1 MKYFLSLFLIASIG
15 LKAVAQ
21 EAPAQQPPAKAPEKK
36 GTLLINGTAHL
47 GNGQVIENAVI
58 AFQDGKITMVG
69 DAATVTYDPASFRQV
84 IDIKGKHVYP
94 GFIAPNTNLGL
105 VEVESVRATR
115 DFQDVGT
122 INPHIRS
129 VIAYN
134 TDSKIIPTVRS
145 NGVLVTQVAPRGG
158 LVTGTSSVMHLDG
171 WNWEDAL
178 LKENDGVHMSWPSL
192 YSRSWSWE
200 GPGEAEKNKKYE
212 SQVND
217 LKKFFQDAKAYME
230 STKPEEK
237 NLRYEAMRGIFK
249 GTQNLYIRANY
260 VKAITESIHFARQFG
275 IKKIVIIGG
284 KDSWMVTDLLK
295 ELNVSVMIS
304 RLHDLPERPEDD
316 VDLPFK
322 LPALLHQA
330 GVLFCLENEGD
341 MAEMGTRNIPFL
353 AGTAAA
359 YGLGKEEAIRAIT
372 SNAAKILGIDNRV
385 GTLEAG
391 KDATLFISTGDAL
404 DMRTNNVEYAFI
416 LGQPVDLT
424 NDQRALYERYKKKY
438 GME

>member
-1 MKYFLSLFLIASIG
+1 MKHFLSLFLIASLGINAG
-15 LKAVAQ
+15 AQ
-21 EAPAQQPPAKAPEKK
+21 ESPAQKPPAKATEKK
-36 GTLLINGTAHL
+36 SVLLINGTAHL

-58 AFQDGKITMVG
+58 AFENGKITMVG
-69 DAATVTYDPASFRQV
+69 DAATVTYDPASFQQV

-122 INPHIRS
+122 INPHVRS

-134 TDSKIIPTVRS
+134 TDSKIIPTVRA
-145 NGVLVTQVAPRGG
+145 NGVLITQVAPRGG
-158 LVTGTSSVMHLDG
+158 LVTGTSSILHLDG

-178 LKENDGVHMSWPSL
+178 HKENDGVHLSWPSL
-192 YSRSWSWE
+192 FSRSWSWE
-200 GPGEAEKNKKYE
+200 GPTEAEKNKRYE
-212 SQVND
+212 SQVNE
-217 LKKFFQDAKAYME
+217 LKKFFQDAKAYSE
-230 STKPEEK
+230 SAKPEEK
-237 NLRYEAMRGIFK
+237 NLRFEAMRGVFK

-260 VKAITESIHFARQFG
+260 VKSITESIHFARQFG
-275 IKKIVIIGG
+275 IRKIVIIGG

-359 YGLGKEEAIRAIT
+359 YGLGKEEAIKAVT
-372 SNAAKILGIDNRV
+372 LNAAKILGIDNRV
-385 GTLEAG
+385 GTLEVG